1 MDNPSSVYW
10 VLGVVHW
17 NEEKDEDIGQ
27 EKRGPGHLLPLGFR
41 DLSNNQIS
49 EIAPDAF
56 QGLRS
61 LNSL

>member
-1 MDNPSSVYW
+1 MPSSVSQR
-10 VLGVVHW
+10 LGVVPW
-17 NEEKDEDIGQ
+17 TQQEDGGMGR
-27 EKRGPGHLLPLGFR
+27 EKRGPDHLLPFGFR

>member
-1 MDNPSSVYW
+1 M
-10 VLGVVHW
+10 LGLGGGSL
-17 NEEKDEDIGQ
+17 ELAKEQ

>member
-1 MDNPSSVYW
+1 M
-10 VLGVVHW
+10 
-17 NEEKDEDIGQ
+17 GQ